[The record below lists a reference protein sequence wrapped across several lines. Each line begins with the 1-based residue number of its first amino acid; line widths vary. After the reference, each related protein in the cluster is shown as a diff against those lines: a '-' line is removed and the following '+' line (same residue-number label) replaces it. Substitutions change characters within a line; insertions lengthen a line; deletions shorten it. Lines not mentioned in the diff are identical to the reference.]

1 MGGRNDEGGRDGMV
15 SASIIEC
22 IGGTP
27 LVRLRRLFNGGPEVY
42 AKLELLNPGGSV
54 KDRPARYIIE
64 RGLRDGTIAPG
75 ATIVESTSG
84 NFGIA
89 LAMAARI
96 YELDFV
102 CVVDP
107 RTAPLNLKIL
117 DQLGA
122 RVEMVTRPDAYGG
135 YLHTRLERVQELL
148 TEIPGAYWIDQY
160 ANALNARCHY
170 DGIGTE
176 IVEALGEERPV
187 DVFVAAVST
196 TATLIG
202 AARRLREAYP
212 GVRVVA
218 VDAQGS
224 VIFGGPASRRS
235 LPGIG
240 SSRTPELLC
249 EEEVDEVLYVDD
261 FDSARACRELLR
273 GEGILAGGSSGSV
286 IAAVQR
292 VVATLPPSA
301 RVVTVLPDRGERYMD
316 LVYDDEWVEAHR
328 PESGTPAQPTTPAR
342 VTPAALVPSP

>member
-1 MGGRNDEGGRDGMV
+1 MV

-27 LVRLRRLFNGGPEVY
+27 LGRLRRLFSHGPQVY

-75 ATIVESTSG
+75 ATVVESCSG

-107 RTAPLNLKIL
+107 RIAPLNLRIL
-117 DQLGA
+117 EQLGA
-122 RVEMVTRPDAYGG
+122 RVEMVQRPDPYGG

-148 TEIPGAYWIDQY
+148 AEIPGAYWIDQY
-160 ANALNARCHY
+160 ANELNSRCHY
-170 DGIGTE
+170 DGIGSE
-176 IVEALGEERPV
+176 IVEAL
-187 DVFVAAVST
+187 
-196 TATLIG
+196 
-202 AARRLREAYP
+202 ARRARRCLRGRRLDLRHADGRGARLRDAFP
-212 GVRVVA
+212 GIRIVA

-249 EEEVDEVLYVDD
+249 EDEVDEVLYVDD
-261 FDSARACRELLR
+261 FDSARGCRELLR
-273 GEGILAGGSSGSV
+273 GEGILAGGSSGAV

-316 LVYDDEWVEAHR
+316 LVYDDDLGRGA
-328 PESGTPAQPTTPAR
+328 PTGGAR
-342 VTPAALVPSP
+342 LVPP

>member
-1 MGGRNDEGGRDGMV
+1 MV

-27 LVRLRRLFNGGPEVY
+27 LVRLRRLFPDGAQVY

-96 YELDFV
+96 YELEFV

-122 RVEMVTRPDAYGG
+122 RIEMVDRPDPYGG
-135 YLHTRLERVQELL
+135 YLHTRLERVRELL
-148 TEIPGAYWIDQY
+148 AELPGAYWIDQY
-160 ANALNARCHY
+160 ANELNARCHY
-170 DGIGTE
+170 DGIGSE
-176 IVEALGEERPV
+176 IVEALAEEPV

-196 TATLIG
+196 SATLMG
-202 AARRLREAYP
+202 AARRLREAWP
-212 GVRVVA
+212 DIRIVA

-249 EEEVDEVLYVDD
+249 PEEVDEILYVDD
-261 FDSARACRELLR
+261 FDSAQGCRELLR
-273 GEGILAGGSSGSV
+273 GEGILAGGSSGAV
-286 IAAVQR
+286 IAATRR
-292 VVATLPPSA
+292 VVADLPRDA

-316 LVYDDEWVEAHR
+316 LVYDDAWVEAHR
-328 PESGTPAQPTTPAR
+328 PAVPEPAPAPVRTAAPAPVALTPAP
-342 VTPAALVPSP
+342 

>member
-1 MGGRNDEGGRDGMV
+1 MV

-27 LVRLRRLFNGGPEVY
+27 LVRLRRLFPDGPEVY

-64 RGLRDGTIAPG
+64 RGIRDGTIAPG
-75 ATIVESTSG
+75 ATVVESSSG

-107 RTAPLNLKIL
+107 RIAPLNLRIL
-117 DQLGA
+117 HQLGA
-122 RVEMVTRPDAYGG
+122 RVEMVTEPDPYGG

-148 TEIPGAYWIDQY
+148 AEIPGAYWIDQY
-160 ANALNARCHY
+160 ANEMNSRCHY

-176 IVEALGEERPV
+176 VVEALGDQQI

-196 TATLIG
+196 TATLMG
-202 AARRLREAYP
+202 ASRRIRDAWP
-212 GVRVVA
+212 DVRNIA
-218 VDAQGS
+218 VDAAGS
-224 VIFGGPASRRS
+224 VIFGTPSGKRD

-240 SSRTPELLC
+240 SSRRPELLV
-249 EEEVDEVLYVDD
+249 EEEVDDVIYVDD
-261 FDSARACRELLR
+261 YDSARGCRELLR
-273 GEGILAGGSSGSV
+273 GEGILAGGSSGAV

-292 VVATLPPSA
+292 LVPELPKGS
-301 RVVTVLPDRGERYMD
+301 RVVTLLPDRGERYMD
-316 LVYDDEWVEAHR
+316 LVYDDAWVEAHR
-328 PESGTPAQPTTPAR
+328 TEL
-342 VTPAALVPSP
+342 PAAAVEPVPVAPTLIPLT

>member
-1 MGGRNDEGGRDGMV
+1 MV

-27 LVRLRRLFNGGPEVY
+27 LVRLRRLFSHGPQVY

-75 ATIVESTSG
+75 ATIVESSSG

-107 RTAPLNLKIL
+107 RIAPLNLRIL
-117 DQLGA
+117 EQLGA
-122 RVEMVTRPDAYGG
+122 RVEMVQRPDPYGG
-135 YLHTRLERVQELL
+135 YLHTRLERVQELVA
-148 TEIPGAYWIDQY
+148 EIPGAYWIDQY
-160 ANALNARCHY
+160 ANELNAQCHY

-176 IVEALGEERPV
+176 IVEALSEEPV

-196 TATLIG
+196 SATLMG
-202 AARRLREAYP
+202 AARRLRDAWP
-212 GVRVVA
+212 AIHVVA

-249 EEEVDEVLYVDD
+249 EDEVDEVIYVDD
-261 FDSARACRELLR
+261 FDSARGCRELLR
-273 GEGILAGGSSGSV
+273 GEGILAGGSSGAV
-286 IAAVQR
+286 IAAAQR
-292 VVATLPPSA
+292 VVATLPPTA
-301 RVVTVLPDRGERYMD
+301 RVVAVLPDRGERYMD
-316 LVYDDEWVEAHR
+316 LVYDDAWVEAHR
-328 PESGTPAQPTTPAR
+328 PAVPDAPPTAVALTPTP
-342 VTPAALVPSP
+342 

>member
-1 MGGRNDEGGRDGMV
+1 MV

-27 LVRLRRLFNGGPEVY
+27 LVRLRRLFSGSPQVF

-75 ATIVESTSG
+75 ATIVESSSG

-107 RTAPLNLKIL
+107 KISPLNLRIL
-117 DQLGA
+117 SQLGA
-122 RVEMVTRPDAYGG
+122 RVERVERPDAHGG

-148 TEIPGAYWIDQY
+148 REIPGAYWIDQY
-160 ANALNARCHY
+160 ANVLNARCHY

-176 IVEALGEERPV
+176 IVEALDGEPV
-187 DVFVAAVST
+187 DVLVAAVST
-196 TATLIG
+196 TATLLG
-202 AARRLREAYP
+202 AARRMRDAWP
-212 GVRVVA
+212 DVRVVA
-218 VDAQGS
+218 VNAAGS
-224 VIFGGPASRRS
+224 VIFGGPARHRD

-240 SSRTPELLC
+240 SSRRPELLA
-249 EEEVDEVLYVDD
+249 EGEEVDEVIYVNDY
-261 FDSARACRELLR
+261 DSARGCRELLL
-273 GEGILAGGSSGSV
+273 GEGILAGGSSGAV
-286 IAAVQR
+286 IAAVQQL
-292 VVATLPPSA
+292 APELPRGA
-301 RVVTVLPDRGERYMD
+301 RVVTILPDRGERYMD
-316 LVYDDEWVEAHR
+316 LVYDDEWMEAHR
-328 PESGTPAQPTTPAR
+328 PQIESLPEASPPTL
-342 VTPAALVPSP
+342 AALLPAS

>member
-1 MGGRNDEGGRDGMV
+1 MV

-27 LVRLRRLFNGGPEVY
+27 LVRLRRLFPEGPEAY

-64 RGLRDGTIAPG
+64 RGIRDGTIAPG
-75 ATIVESTSG
+75 ATVIESSSG

-107 RTAPLNLKIL
+107 RTAPLNLQIL
-117 DQLGA
+117 QQLGA
-122 RVEMVTRPDAYGG
+122 RVEMVTRPDPYGG

-148 TEIPGAYWIDQY
+148 AEIPGAYWIDQY
-160 ANALNARCHY
+160 ANELNARCHY

-176 IVEALGEERPV
+176 IVEALGDQQI
-187 DVFVAAVST
+187 DVFLAAVST
-196 TATLIG
+196 TATLMG
-202 AARRLREAYP
+202 ASRRIRDAWP
-212 GVRVVA
+212 DVRIVA
-218 VDAQGS
+218 VDAAGS
-224 VIFGGPASRRS
+224 VIFGTPSGKRD

-240 SSRTPELLC
+240 SSRRPELLV
-249 EEEVDEVLYVDD
+249 EEEVDDVIYIDD
-261 FDSARACRELLR
+261 CESARGCRELLR
-273 GEGILAGGSSGSV
+273 GEGILAGGSSGAV

-292 VVATLPPSA
+292 LAPELPRGS
-301 RVVTVLPDRGERYMD
+301 RVVTLLPDRGERYMD
-316 LVYDDEWVEAHR
+316 LVYDDAWVEAHR
-328 PESGTPAQPTTPAR
+328 TETPSAPVEPVPVAPALL
-342 VTPAALVPSP
+342 PAT

>member
-1 MGGRNDEGGRDGMV
+1 MV

-27 LVRLRRLFNGGPEVY
+27 LVRLRRLFNGGPQVY

-75 ATIVESTSG
+75 ATIVESSSG

-96 YELDFV
+96 YELEFV

-107 RTAPLNLKIL
+107 RIAPLNLRIL
-117 DQLGA
+117 EQLGA
-122 RVEMVTRPDAYGG
+122 RVEMVRRPDPYCG
-135 YLHTRLERVQELL
+135 YLHTRLERVRELL
-148 TEIPGAYWIDQY
+148 GEIPGAYWIDQY
-160 ANALNARCHY
+160 ANELNAQCHY

-176 IVEALGEERPV
+176 IVEAMAEEPI

-196 TATLIG
+196 SATLMG
-202 AARRLREAYP
+202 AARRLRDAWP
-212 GVRVVA
+212 GIRVVA

-224 VIFGGPASRRS
+224 VIFGAPASRRS

-249 EEEVDEVLYVDD
+249 EDEVDEVMYVDD
-261 FDSARACRELLR
+261 FDSARGCRELLR
-273 GEGILAGGSSGSV
+273 GEGILAGGSSGAV

-292 VVATLPPSA
+292 IVATLPPNA
-301 RVVTVLPDRGERYMD
+301 RVVTVLADRGERYMD
-316 LVYDDEWVEAHR
+316 LVYDDAWVEAHR
-328 PESGTPAQPTTPAR
+328 PAVPDAP
-342 VTPAALVPSP
+342 PAAVALTSTP

>member
-1 MGGRNDEGGRDGMV
+1 MV

-27 LVRLRRLFNGGPEVY
+27 LVRLRRLFNDGPQVY

-75 ATIVESTSG
+75 ATIIESSSG

-96 YELDFV
+96 YELEFV

-107 RTAPLNLKIL
+107 RIAPLNLRIL
-117 DQLGA
+117 EQLGA
-122 RVEMVTRPDAYGG
+122 RVEMVRRPDPYGG

-148 TEIPGAYWIDQY
+148 AELPGAYWIDQY
-160 ANALNARCHY
+160 ANELNARCHY
-170 DGIGTE
+170 DGIGSE
-176 IVEALGEERPV
+176 IVEALAEEPV
-187 DVFVAAVST
+187 DVLVAAVST
-196 TATLIG
+196 TATLLG
-202 AARRLREAYP
+202 AARRMREAWP
-212 GVRVVA
+212 EIRVVA

-249 EEEVDEVLYVDD
+249 ADEVDEVLYVDD
-261 FDSARACRELLR
+261 FDAARGCRELLR

-292 VVATLPPSA
+292 VVAELPREA

-316 LVYDDEWVEAHR
+316 LVYDDDWVEAHR
-328 PESGTPAQPTTPAR
+328 PAVREPAPVPAPVALIPTP
-342 VTPAALVPSP
+342 

>member
-1 MGGRNDEGGRDGMV
+1 MV

-27 LVRLRRLFNGGPEVY
+27 LVRLRRLFNGGPQVY

-75 ATIVESTSG
+75 ATIVESSSG

-96 YELDFV
+96 YELEFV

-107 RTAPLNLKIL
+107 RIAPLNLRIL
-117 DQLGA
+117 EQLGA
-122 RVEMVTRPDAYGG
+122 RVEMVRRPDPYGG

-148 TEIPGAYWIDQY
+148 AEIPGAYWIDQY
-160 ANALNARCHY
+160 ANELNAQCHY
-170 DGIGTE
+170 DGIGSE
-176 IVEALGEERPV
+176 IVEALGSEPV
-187 DVFVAAVST
+187 DAFVAAVST
-196 TATLIG
+196 SATLMG
-202 AARRLREAYP
+202 AARRLRDAWP
-212 GVRVVA
+212 AIRVVA

-224 VIFGGPASRRS
+224 VIFGAPASRRS

-249 EEEVDEVLYVDD
+249 EQEVDEVLYVDD
-261 FDSARACRELLR
+261 FDSARGCRELLR
-273 GEGILAGGSSGSV
+273 GEGILAGGSSGAV

-316 LVYDDEWVEAHR
+316 LVYDDAWVEAHR
-328 PESGTPAQPTTPAR
+328 PAVPDAVPDAVPGPLPASVALTPTR
-342 VTPAALVPSP
+342 

>member
-1 MGGRNDEGGRDGMV
+1 MV

-27 LVRLRRLFNGGPEVY
+27 LVRLRRLFDRGPQVY

-54 KDRPARYIIE
+54 KDPPARYIIE

-75 ATIVESTSG
+75 ATIVESSSG

-107 RTAPLNLKIL
+107 RIAPLNLRIL
-117 DQLGA
+117 EQLGA
-122 RVEMVTRPDAYGG
+122 RVEMVQRPDPYGG
-135 YLHTRLERVQELL
+135 YLHTRLERVQELVA
-148 TEIPGAYWIDQY
+148 EIPGAYWIDQY
-160 ANALNARCHY
+160 ANELNAQCHY

-176 IVEALGEERPV
+176 IVEALSEEPV

-196 TATLIG
+196 SATLMG
-202 AARRLREAYP
+202 AARRLRDAWP
-212 GVRVVA
+212 AIHVVA

-249 EEEVDEVLYVDD
+249 EDEVDEVIYVDD
-261 FDSARACRELLR
+261 FDSARGCRELLR
-273 GEGILAGGSSGSV
+273 GEGILAGGSSGAV
-286 IAAVQR
+286 IAAAQR
-292 VVATLPPSA
+292 VVATLPPTA
-301 RVVTVLPDRGERYMD
+301 RVVAVLPDRGERYMD
-316 LVYDDEWVEAHR
+316 LVYDDAWVEAHR
-328 PESGTPAQPTTPAR
+328 PAVPDAPPTAVALTPTP
-342 VTPAALVPSP
+342 

>member
-1 MGGRNDEGGRDGMV
+1 MV

-27 LVRLRRLFNGGPEVY
+27 LVRLRRLFRDGPQVY

-75 ATIVESTSG
+75 ATIVESSSG

-96 YELDFV
+96 YELEFV

-107 RTAPLNLKIL
+107 RIAPLNLRIL
-117 DQLGA
+117 RQLGA
-122 RVEMVTRPDAYGG
+122 RVEQVTRPDDHGG

-148 TEIPGAYWIDQY
+148 AEIPDAYWIDQY
-160 ANALNARCHY
+160 ANTLNTRCHY
-170 DGIGTE
+170 DGIGSE
-176 IVEALGEERPV
+176 IVEALGEDPV

-196 TATLIG
+196 TATLLG
-202 AARRLREAYP
+202 AARRLRDAYP
-212 GVRVVA
+212 DVRVVA

-224 VIFGGPASRRS
+224 VIFGGPASRRD

-240 SSRTPELLC
+240 SSRRPELLTDH
-249 EEEVDEVLYVDD
+249 EVDEVLYVDD
-261 FDSARACRELLR
+261 YDSARGCRELLR
-273 GEGILAGGSSGSV
+273 GEGILAGGSSGAV

-292 VVATLPPSA
+292 LVRDLPPTA

-316 LVYDDEWVEAHR
+316 LVYDDAWVEERR
-328 PESGTPAQPTTPAR
+328 PLDLPAEPALVLPAAVALTPA
-342 VTPAALVPSP
+342 S

>member
-1 MGGRNDEGGRDGMV
+1 MV

-27 LVRLRRLFNGGPEVY
+27 LVRLRRLFSHGPQVY

-64 RGLRDGTIAPG
+64 RGLRDGTIPPG
-75 ATIVESTSG
+75 ATIVESSSG

-107 RTAPLNLKIL
+107 RIAPLNLRIL
-117 DQLGA
+117 RQLGA
-122 RVEMVTRPDAYGG
+122 RVEMVTRPDPYGG

-148 TEIPGAYWIDQY
+148 GELPGAYWIDQY
-160 ANALNARCHY
+160 ANDLNARCHY

-176 IVEALGEERPV
+176 IVEALGEEPV
-187 DVFVAAVST
+187 DVLVAAVST
-196 TATLIG
+196 SATLMG
-202 AARRLREAYP
+202 AARRLRDAWP
-212 GVRVVA
+212 AIRVVA

-224 VIFGGPASRRS
+224 VIFGGPASRRD

-249 EEEVDEVLYVDD
+249 ADEVDEVLYVDD
-261 FDSARACRELLR
+261 FDSARGCRELLR
-273 GEGILAGGSSGSV
+273 GEGILAGGSSGAA

-292 VVATLPPSA
+292 IAATLPPSA
-301 RVVTVLPDRGERYMD
+301 RIVTILPDRGERYMD
-316 LVYDDEWVEAHR
+316 LVYDDDWVEAHR
-328 PESGTPAQPTTPAR
+328 PAEPAPAPVPLPLAPAVALTPTP
-342 VTPAALVPSP
+342 

>member
-1 MGGRNDEGGRDGMV
+1 MV

-27 LVRLRRLFNGGPEVY
+27 LVRLRRLFNGGPQVY

-75 ATIVESTSG
+75 ATIVESSSG

-107 RTAPLNLKIL
+107 RIAPLNLRIL

-122 RVEMVTRPDAYGG
+122 RVEMVQRPDPYGG
-135 YLHTRLERVQELL
+135 YLHTRLERVRELL
-148 TEIPGAYWIDQY
+148 AEIPGAYWLDQY
-160 ANALNARCHY
+160 ANALNAQCHY

-176 IVEALGEERPV
+176 IVEALGAEEPV
-187 DVFVAAVST
+187 DAFVAAVST
-196 TATLIG
+196 SATLMG

-212 GVRVVA
+212 GIRVVA

-249 EEEVDEVLYVDD
+249 PEEVDEVLYVDD

-273 GEGILAGGSSGSV
+273 GEGILAGGSSGAV

-292 VVATLPPSA
+292 VVAGLPPSA

-316 LVYDDEWVEAHR
+316 LVYDDAWVEAHR
-328 PESGTPAQPTTPAR
+328 PDAADPQPVATK
-342 VTPAALVPSP
+342 PAAVALTPTP

>member
-1 MGGRNDEGGRDGMV
+1 MV

-27 LVRLRRLFNGGPEVY
+27 LVRLRRLFSTGPQVY

-75 ATIVESTSG
+75 ATIVESSSG

-107 RTAPLNLKIL
+107 RIAPLNLRIL
-117 DQLGA
+117 EQLGA
-122 RVEMVTRPDAYGG
+122 RVEMVQRPDPYGG

-148 TEIPGAYWIDQY
+148 REIPGAYWIDQY
-160 ANALNARCHY
+160 ANELNTRCHY
-170 DGIGTE
+170 DGIGSE
-176 IVEALGEERPV
+176 IVDALGTEEPV
-187 DVFVAAVST
+187 DAFVAAVST
-196 TATLIG
+196 SATLMG
-202 AARRLREAYP
+202 AARRLRDAYP
-212 GVRVVA
+212 GIQVVA

-224 VIFGGPASRRS
+224 VIFGAPASRRS

-249 EEEVDEVLYVDD
+249 EQEVDEVIYVDD
-261 FDSARACRELLR
+261 FDSARGCRELLR
-273 GEGILAGGSSGSV
+273 GEGILAGGSSGAV

-316 LVYDDEWVEAHR
+316 LVYDDAWVEAHR
-328 PESGTPAQPTTPAR
+328 PTVPDVVPDVSA
-342 VTPAALVPSP
+342 VKPAAVALTPTP